1 MMPSGARRG
10 LKTTVLILTKASLVW
25 TLQLS
30 VATPCL
36 IFALKEKKKYIF
48 QKLLK
53 EILFFSAIKAFRRK
67 KKAASISPNGR
78 F

>member
-1 MMPSGARRG
+1 MMLSGARRG

-36 IFALKEKKKYIF
+36 IFTLKEKKKLHFPEVTKGDIVF
-48 QKLLK
+48 L
-53 EILFFSAIKAFRRK
+53 S
-67 KKAASISPNGR
+67 N
-78 F
+78 